1 MTRHLPNLITLSNL
15 FLGCLAV
22 LSVLSGQHSAAVYCL
37 MGCFLCDYADGM
49 VARALGVSSP
59 LGKELD
65 SLADVVSFGVVP
77 GMFLYTVLSRH
88 FCGHAGLPVD
98 LDFFS
103 ACGKSLLA
111 FTLSACAALRLGK
124 FNLDTRQTTYFLG
137 LSTPATTIL
146 VVGVCMAIFQNE
158 PMGSWLDQPWLL
170 LALIAVLCYLM
181 LSEVKLLGLK
191 INTRQW
197 SANLVT
203 ILALLAAVALIIF
216 LGYSGAAL
224 AVLMYI
230 LGSVVWFRL
239 QPES

>member
-1 MTRHLPNLITLSNL
+1 MKQLPNLITLGNL
-15 FLGCLAV
+15 FLGCLAI
-22 LSVLSGQHSAAVYCL
+22 LAVLSGQYAMAVYCL
-37 MGCFLCDYADGM
+37 LGSFACDYADGM

-88 FCGHAGLPVD
+88 FCGHEGLPVD
-98 LDFFS
+98 ADIFS

-146 VVGVCMAIFQNE
+146 VVGVCMAILNKE
-158 PMGSWLDQPWLL
+158 PFGPALDQPVVLL
-170 LALIAVLCYLM
+170 PLIAVLCYLM

-191 INTRQW
+191 INPKQL
-197 SANLVT
+197 SANIGT
-203 ILALLAAVALIIF
+203 FVALVFAAALIYF
-216 LGYSGAAL
+216 FSYSGAAL
-224 AVLMYI
+224 AIVFYI
-230 LGSVVWFRL
+230 IGSVVWFKT
-239 QPES
+239 QPS

>member
-15 FLGCLAV
+15 FLGCLAI
-22 LSVLSGQHSAAVYCL
+22 LSILSGQYSSAVYCL
-37 MGCFLCDYADGM
+37 MGSFLCDYADGM

-88 FCGHAGLPVD
+88 FCGHTGLPVD
-98 LDFFS
+98 IDFFS

-146 VVGVCMAIFQNE
+146 VVGVCMAILQNE
-158 PMGSWLDQPWLL
+158 PMGNWLDQPWLL
-170 LALIAVLCYLM
+170 LALIATLCYLM

-191 INTRQW
+191 INTKQW

-203 ILALLAAVALIIF
+203 LLALVAAVILIVL

-224 AVLMYI
+224 AVLVYI
-230 LGSVVWFRL
+230 IGSILWFRL
-239 QPES
+239 QAES